1 MDLKICVLPGDGI
14 GPEIIEQ
21 AVVVLEKVAEKF
33 GHNITLEEAIIGGA
47 SIDAHN
53 TPLTQDTIDKCLASD
68 AVLMGAIGGPK
79 WDKIDKA
86 IRPERGLLGIRKA
99 LGLYANLRPAKLW
112 KELKDASFLK
122 DEVIGDGLDI
132 MVVRELIGGIYFG
145 EPRGEGVDEN
155 GERYAYNTMVYKE
168 SEVKRIVKLA
178 FEIARKRGSKLHS
191 VEKANVLD
199 VSQLWNEVAEEV
211 AKDYSDVDYH
221 TMYIDNA
228 AMQLVR
234 NPGQFDTIV
243 TGNLFGDILSDEASM
258 ITGSIGMLPSAS
270 IGDGKVSLYEPI
282 HDSAPDITGTG
293 KANPLATI
301 LSASMML
308 RYSFDLDEEADL
320 IENVVAQVL
329 EEGYRTA
336 DIMEEGKK
344 CLSCAEMGALV
355 ASKL

>member
-21 AVVVLEKVAEKF
+21 AVVVLEKVCEKF
-33 GHNITLEEAIIGGA
+33 GHNLTLDEAIIGGA

-79 WDKIDKA
+79 WDKIDKS

-112 KELKDASFLK
+112 EELKDASFLK
-122 DEVIGDGLDI
+122 DSVIGDGLDI

-178 FEIARKRGSKLHS
+178 FEIARKRGNKLHS

-211 AKDYSDVDYH
+211 AKDYTDVDYH
-221 TMYIDNA
+221 TMYVDNA

-243 TGNLFGDILSDEASM
+243 TGNLFGDIISDEASM

-282 HDSAPDITGTG
+282 HGSAPDITGTG

-301 LSASMML
+301 LSVSMML
-308 RYSFDLDEEADL
+308 RYSFDLDTEADL
-320 IENVVAQVL
+320 IEDTVAKVL
-329 EEGYRTA
+329 AEGYRTA
-336 DIMEEGKK
+336 DIMEDGKE
-344 CLSCAEMGALV
+344 CLSCSEMGALV

>member
-21 AVVVLEKVAEKF
+21 AVVVLEKVCEKF
-33 GHNITLEEAIIGGA
+33 GHNLTTEEAIIGGV

-79 WDKIDKA
+79 WDKIDKS

-112 KELKDASFLK
+112 EELKDASFLK
-122 DEVIGDGLDI
+122 DSVIGNGLDI

-211 AKDYSDVDYH
+211 SKDYTDVDYH
-221 TMYIDNA
+221 TMYVDNA

-234 NPGQFDTIV
+234 NPGQ
-243 TGNLFGDILSDEASM
+243 
-258 ITGSIGMLPSAS
+258 
-270 IGDGKVSLYEPI
+270 
-282 HDSAPDITGTG
+282 
-293 KANPLATI
+293 
-301 LSASMML
+301 
-308 RYSFDLDEEADL
+308 
-320 IENVVAQVL
+320 
-329 EEGYRTA
+329 
-336 DIMEEGKK
+336 
-344 CLSCAEMGALV
+344 
-355 ASKL
+355 

>member
-145 EPRGEGVDEN
+145 APRGEGVDEN

-178 FEIARKRGSKLHS
+178 FEIARKRGNKLHS

-282 HDSAPDITGTG
+282 HGSAPDITGTG

-308 RYSFDLDEEADL
+308 RYSFDLDKEADL